1 MDWAERRR
9 RRRRVDLQRTLV
21 NCHQRLSDLPAD
33 ANEETRQTLRSVQAE
48 LRTLDNSDSAGVKI
62 RSRVHWT
69 ESGETSTG
77 FFAGHERQPQKE
89 ALLTELDYGGRR
101 CGATNELLEAAASFY
116 ECLYTA
122 STTDPISTDRL
133 IGSLERS
140 LSDDESSSLELPVSP
155 DEIRNAMSSLATN
168 KSPGIDGLPVEF
180 YRRFWTLV
188 ADDLM
193 DVYREVL
200 SSGRLGASQRTG
212 VIRLLYKKGDRCDLR
227 NWRPITLLTTDYKIL
242 AKALPT
248 RLSRDMP
255 TVIHGDQ
262 TCSVPGRSIRDSCRL
277 LQDVVDYCE
286 AIDQEAAF
294 VSLDQEKAFGRV
306 DWSYLDRVLTAMNF
320 GPVFRSYVS
329 TLYNGISSRV
339 VVNVWLSRR
348 IRPTR
353 GVRQGCPLSPILYVL
368 IAETLGSLI
377 RSSTVFGLPLPASV
391 DRLKVIQYAD
401 DTTVVASSDT
411 DFAVLEDCLS
421 TYQEGSG
428 AKLNIAKSRGLFFS
442 SWRER
447 SDSPLSLTWTAG
459 SIKILGIVVG
469 PSASLNLVN
478 WQSAIDKTLAVFR
491 AWQHRDLSIG
501 GRALVARAF
510 ATSKLWYVAQVVPA
524 PLGLQDNSSVWNF
537 IWKCH
542 AALASRRVCCRH
554 PRAGG
559 IGES

>member
-1 MDWAERRR
+1 
-9 RRRRVDLQRTLV
+9 
-21 NCHQRLSDLPAD
+21 
-33 ANEETRQTLRSVQAE
+33 
-48 LRTLDNSDSAGVKI
+48 
-62 RSRVHWT
+62 
-69 ESGETSTG
+69 
-77 FFAGHERQPQKE
+77 
-89 ALLTELDYGGRR
+89 
-101 CGATNELLEAAASFY
+101 
-116 ECLYTA
+116 
-122 STTDPISTDRL
+122 
-133 IGSLERS
+133 
-140 LSDDESSSLELPVSP
+140 
-155 DEIRNAMSSLATN
+155 
-168 KSPGIDGLPVEF
+168 
-180 YRRFWTLV
+180 
-188 ADDLM
+188 
-193 DVYREVL
+193 
-200 SSGRLGASQRTG
+200 
-212 VIRLLYKKGDRCDLR
+212 
-227 NWRPITLLTTDYKIL
+227 
-242 AKALPT
+242 
-248 RLSRDMP
+248 MP

-294 VSLDQEKAFGRV
+294 VRLDQEKAFDRV

-339 VVNVWLSRR
+339 VVNRWLSRR

-377 RSSTVFGLPLPASV
+377 RSSPFFGLSLPASV

-411 DFAVLEDCLS
+411 DFAELEDCLS
-421 TYQEGSG
+421 TYQKGSG
-428 AKLNIAKSRGLFFS
+428 AKLNIAKSRGLFFG

-478 WQSAIDKTLAVFR
+478 WQSAIDKILAVFR

-510 ATSKLWYVAQVVPA
+510 ATSKLWYVAQVVFKTT
-524 PLGLQDNSSVWNF
+524 LTLLCEISFG
-537 IWKCH
+537 
-542 AALASRRVCCRH
+542 RVM
-554 PRAGG
+554 PR
-559 IGES
+559 